1 MVRLDLALEGLAVS
15 TAYGIWNAVN
25 DPLVGYLSERIKS
38 RWGRKTPCIMFGT
51 PLAALLFRLVW
62 TPPAPEPLGESYDL
76 AMLAY
81 LTVVLALFDLAYTVV
96 SAPPHL
102 PLPRD
107 VWGISL
113 AAETIRLL
121 ITAL

>member
-1 MVRLDLALEGLAVS
+1 
-15 TAYGIWNAVN
+15 
-25 DPLVGYLSERIKS
+25 
-38 RWGRKTPCIMFGT
+38 
-51 PLAALLFRLVW
+51 
-62 TPPAPEPLGESYDL
+62 EPLGESYDL

-96 SAPPHL
+96 SAPLHL
-102 PLPRD
+102 PLPRG

-121 ITAL
+121 SQHFNEQR